1 MFTNYIEMKDKL
13 PLPLSGDLY
22 HVTINGIV
30 IDINDQE
37 IPSYLNQSNK
47 LVVQLQWIDGYK
59 EYEIER
65 LLLHTFKPLHLPFRY
80 WSLLSILYLD
90 GNENNLMLENLIWKF
105 PIEGIECRQYPSYY
119 YIPCFTRYVIN
130 KQGDV
135 IKVLDG
141 RNISIL
147 TQPKGYKSYTMIND
161 LNIRRC
167 LQRHRA
173 LAITFLDYPVN
184 VDDLDTNHIDGIP
197 GNDWVENL
205 ELITHKEN
213 LKHAVKIG
221 LHSKKPKPVLMR
233 NIITGEITE
242 FESQSH
248 CSRFLDINLVSLQGR
263 LYNPKQQVY
272 SGGFQFK
279 YKDDPTPWREV
290 EDVERELD
298 SIGSNRKILVRNVKT
313 NEIIEYNSGK
323 DCANSLGIL
332 TSTLVWRLQDTKQKV
347 YPGGFQFKYKDDPT
361 PWREVENSDI
371 ENETFWNKK
380 PVLVRNVLTGEIRE
394 FSGINDCIRKLKLN
408 RGSVHRRLKLE
419 GQPVFEDMTQ
429 FKFKHD
435 NSQWREPVP
444 EELIN
449 GTNTRSKRIIVT
461 NLATNQVT
469 EYKSM
474 TECKRALSIG
484 EINLNHLLK
493 GNKYPNGINGYKA
506 VFK

>member
-1 MFTNYIEMKDKL
+1 
-13 PLPLSGDLY
+13 
-22 HVTINGIV
+22 
-30 IDINDQE
+30 
-37 IPSYLNQSNK
+37 
-47 LVVQLQWIDGYK
+47 
-59 EYEIER
+59 
-65 LLLHTFKPLHLPFRY
+65 
-80 WSLLSILYLD
+80 
-90 GNENNLMLENLIWKF
+90 MLENLIWKF

-290 EDVERELD
+290 E
-298 SIGSNRKILVRNVKT
+298 
-313 NEIIEYNSGK
+313 
-323 DCANSLGIL
+323 
-332 TSTLVWRLQDTKQKV
+332 
-347 YPGGFQFKYKDDPT
+347 
-361 PWREVENSDI
+361 NSDI